1 MPGSLDYNAQAAA
14 LKDLALARR
23 RLAGTP
29 RGSAVIIVGAAEMCG
44 ATTLAVNLAATLAA
58 TEPSPVAV
66 LDALGN
72 GGPCEALGLEPTTTL
87 DDVVREGAP
96 VARAL
101 THGPEGLWVVAAGG
115 VLGRRDELTP
125 WQRRRLDQAIREIAE
140 RVGFVVAE
148 TTPAA
153 APLLAPLGQ
162 VAVVAAPWAVVEAYS
177 ALKMCAER
185 VEGSRLGLVVCRAAT
200 RLEATK
206 TANAIIGVAA
216 RRLGFQPAS
225 LGFVADDPYVVTAAQ
240 ERALFALAYPRCQAS
255 RCLKSIAARLR
266 AGGQAAAG
274 PASPAE
280 SRPPR
285 QMGRRN

>member
-96 VARAL
+96 
-101 THGPEGLWVVAAGG
+101 GPEGLWVVAAGG

-185 VEGSRLGLVVCRAAT
+185 VEGSRLGLVVCR
-200 RLEATK
+200 
-206 TANAIIGVAA
+206 
-216 RRLGFQPAS
+216 S

>member
-1 MPGSLDYNAQAAA
+1 MPRSFDYNAQAAA
-14 LKDLALARR
+14 LKALALARR
-23 RLAGTP
+23 RMAATP

-66 LDALGN
+66 LDALGK

-96 VARAL
+96 AARAL

-115 VLGRRDELTP
+115 VLGRHDELTP

-162 VAVVAAPWAVVEAYS
+162 VAIVAAPWAVVEAYS

-185 VEGSRLGLVVCRAAT
+185 VERSRLGLVVCRAAT
-200 RLEATK
+200 RLEATR

-216 RRLGFQPAS
+216 RRLGLQPAS

-240 ERALFALAYPRCQAS
+240 ERTLFAVAYPRCQAS

-266 AGGQAAAG
+266 AGGQAVAPLAAT
-274 PASPAE
+274 PQRRQA
-280 SRPPR
+280 RPR
-285 QMGRRN
+285 ERRN